1 MITWKLWSA
10 LQHPPNRHPV
20 FRRIT
25 QSRHAPGS
33 WHIVV
38 LAILGL
44 VFTYLC
50 YQASFWQP
58 PVRLV
63 LLSLTLQDVLVI
75 FLGFNLLYGCILAAG
90 VSMTIS
96 RAREQGLYDAL
107 CLTPS
112 GAPGINWA
120 MCTAVLYR
128 RPGFNWF
135 RLAVIALSVIPI
147 LALLIH
153 STIPMLALGSA
164 AVGRSTLSPT
174 VTDSYRHMLLDL
186 TYAITLIVGFYA
198 STVQSIIMS
207 VMLGM
212 LTSFIVWDAAARI
225 VAIGIFLLLQ
235 VFSFLMAFVFSL
247 VLLPAAYQ
255 LLDAHGWWV
264 DLGVPLLR
272 LLFFFVLRE
281 AINALLWRTLT
292 RHLNSG
298 LDMHT
303 LLGGGRV

>member
-10 LQHPPNRHPV
+10 LHDPPHRHPV

-25 QSRHAPGS
+25 QSRHKAGYG
-33 WHIVV
+33 HAAVMILLGIV
-38 LAILGL
+38 
-44 VFTYLC
+44 FSHLC

-75 FLGFNLLYGCILAAG
+75 FLGFNLLYGCVLAAG
-90 VSMTIS
+90 VSMTLA

-128 RPGFNWF
+128 RPGFSWF
-135 RLAVIALSVIPI
+135 RLAVITLSVIPI
-147 LALLIH
+147 LALLIQIM
-153 STIPMLALGSA
+153 IPMLALGSA

-174 VTDSYRHMLLDL
+174 SADAYRHMLLDL
-186 TYAITLIVGFYA
+186 TYAMTLIVGFYA

-207 VMLGM
+207 VMLGI
-212 LTSFIVWDAAARI
+212 LTSFVIRDAAARI
-225 VAIGIFLLLQ
+225 VAVGIFLLLQ
-235 VFSFLMAFVFSL
+235 VFSFLIAFIFSL
-247 VLLPAAYQ
+247 VLLPAAHQ
-255 LLDAHGWWV
+255 LFHARGWWI
-264 DLGVPLLR
+264 DLSVPLLR

-292 RHLNSG
+292 RQLNSG
-298 LDMHT
+298 VDLNT
-303 LLGGGRV
+303 AFGGGRV

>member
-10 LQHPPNRHPV
+10 LHDPPNRHPV

-25 QSRHAPGS
+25 QSRHKAGYG
-33 WHIVV
+33 HIAIFMILVV
-38 LAILGL
+38 

-75 FLGFNLLYGCILAAG
+75 FLGFNLIYGCILAAG
-90 VSMTIS
+90 VSMTIAK
-96 RAREQGLYDAL
+96 AREQGLYDAL

-112 GAPGINWA
+112 GASGISWA
-120 MCTAVLYR
+120 MSAAVLYR
-128 RPGFNWF
+128 RPGFSWF
-135 RLAVIALSVIPI
+135 RLAVIALSIIPI
-147 LALLIH
+147 LALLIQIM
-153 STIPMLALGSA
+153 IPVLALGSA

-174 VTDSYRHMLLDL
+174 LIESYRHMLLDL
-186 TYAITLIVGFYA
+186 TYAMTLIVGFYA

-212 LTSFIVWDAAARI
+212 LTSFVVRDAAARI
-225 VAIGIFLLLQ
+225 VAIGVFLLLQ

-247 VLLPAAYQ
+247 VLLPAVYH
-255 LLDAHGWWV
+255 LFDARGWWV
-264 DLGVPLLR
+264 ELAVPLLR
-272 LLFFFVLRE
+272 LAFFFLLRE
-281 AINALLWRTLT
+281 AINFFLWRTIT

-298 LDMHT
+298 LDLHT
-303 LLGGGRV
+303 ALGGVRV